1 MKTQPTITNKVTHVL
16 LGAFSMLALAVPAMN
31 TTAFAQSDS
40 RFAQGDS
47 RDENDSQIEGSW
59 ILRNERIN
67 QQGFT
72 FTAVASF
79 AAGGVWSAVGS
90 IDPQNSALFGS
101 WKRVGQNRYDSTS
114 YFFVFDP
121 AGNAVAMVKVNQTF
135 QLTGQNQ
142 LKGNGVGF
150 ACNLEGENCVSVPA
164 VTIRITGHRIVP
176 ESL

>member
-1 MKTQPTITNKVTHVL
+1 MKTQPTPTNKAIHVI

-31 TTAFAQSDS
+31 MTAFAQSDS
-40 RFAQGDS
+40 R
-47 RDENDSQIEGSW
+47 DENGSQIEGSW

-72 FTAVASF
+72 FTAIASF
-79 AAGGVWSAVGS
+79 ATGGVWSAAGS

-101 WKRVGQNRYDSTS
+101 WKRVAPNRYDSTS

-121 AGNAVAMVKVNQTF
+121 AGTAVAMVKVNQTF
-135 QLTGQNQ
+135 RLTEQNQ
-142 LKGNGVGF
+142 LIGNGVGF
-150 ACNLEGENCVSVPA
+150 ACNLQGENCVSVPA
-164 VTIRITGHRIVP
+164 VTIRITGRRVVP